1 MAEYDVIQNAII
13 TGIERAKE
21 FGLNK
26 VYDTAVCVRVEL
38 RNAGLKIV
46 NAPKKD
52 GMVDKT
58 RPI

>member
-1 MAEYDVIQNAII
+1 MANHDVIQEAII
-13 TGIERAKE
+13 KGIDRADE
-21 FGLNK
+21 FGLTK
-26 VYDTAVCVRVEL
+26 FYDVAIAVRVEL

-52 GMVDKT
+52 GMVDKN